1 MKRFIVFVSI
11 LLVATA
17 GLMLANEAV
26 NKHLLFTSSNVNAY
40 KMYRLIQERPAN
52 EVAIIG
58 SSRAEA
64 GFAPKEI
71 SPDAFNYGLSGSS
84 MRETLFHLKCL
95 LGRDSEAPII
105 VNLDPWGLGNG
116 NFLGDYRLVANSP
129 EVQSEPKKI
138 KLPIADRIPGL
149 RFHGK
154 FRSNIAECMN
164 NRLAVTKTME
174 RGAIL
179 QRLSRN
185 DEEWAY
191 IIAKCKPSKF
201 GCNAETK
208 ALLDEMLCSN
218 ASRKIAFVVSP
229 VAPPWWERFEGKA
242 ELLELEQYLS
252 GYSNVQVLD
261 FTDSAYGFD
270 LPEFMDLTHL
280 NEQGARR
287 FSRLLKERL
296 RIQ

>member
-1 MKRFIVFVSI
+1 MA
-11 LLVATA
+11 LLGVTYA
-17 GLMLANEAV
+17 LMLANEAV
-26 NKHLLFTSSNVNAY
+26 NRHLIFTSSNVNAY
-40 KMYRLIQERPAN
+40 KMYRLIAERPAN

-71 SPDAFNYGLSGSS
+71 SPEAFNYGLSGSS

-95 LGRDSEAPII
+95 LERDSDTPII

-116 NFLGDYRLVANSP
+116 KFLGDYRLVANSP
-129 EVQSEPKKI
+129 EVRLEPEKI

-154 FRSNIAECMN
+154 FRSNVAECMN

-174 RGAIL
+174 QGAIL

-185 DEEWAY
+185 DDEWAY
-191 IIAKCKPSKF
+191 IISKCKPAKF
-201 GCNAETK
+201 GCDAETK
-208 ALLDEMLCSN
+208 AMLDGILKSN
-218 ASRKIAFVVSP
+218 PSSKIAFVVSP
-229 VAPPWWERFEGKA
+229 VAPPWLDRFEGKE
-242 ELLELEQYLS
+242 ELREFERYLAN
-252 GYSNVQVLD
+252 YPNVQVLD
-261 FTDSAYGFD
+261 FTDAAYGFD

-296 RIQ
+296 SVL